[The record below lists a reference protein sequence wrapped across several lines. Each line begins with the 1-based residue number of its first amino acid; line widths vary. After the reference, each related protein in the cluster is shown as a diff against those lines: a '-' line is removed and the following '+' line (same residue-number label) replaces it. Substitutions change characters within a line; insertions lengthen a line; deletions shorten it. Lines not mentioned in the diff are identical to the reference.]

1 MKFDCDKRYGE
12 LLYYLFNL
20 VFKMNVI
27 NWIKVGRFFIIDILY
42 GKEGNE
48 LLELYV
54 LLRIFYFYM
63 DIFVL

>member
-27 NWIKVGRFFIIDILY
+27 NWIKVDRFFIIDILY

-54 LLRIFYFYM
+54 LLRILYFYM